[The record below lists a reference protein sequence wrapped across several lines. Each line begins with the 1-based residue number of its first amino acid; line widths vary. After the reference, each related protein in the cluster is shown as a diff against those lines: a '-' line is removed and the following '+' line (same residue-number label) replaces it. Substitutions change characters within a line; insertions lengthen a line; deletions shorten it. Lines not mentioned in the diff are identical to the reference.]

1 MDKGL
6 SYRIVMKPL
15 TVIGFLGSTLD
26 ASKFGPS
33 RWNKWRP
40 SVGLVMHEDL
50 RVDRFVLL
58 HGASHTRLA
67 DYIAE
72 DIASVS
78 PETTVDQRVLGFDD
92 PWDFEEVYGKLLD

>member
-1 MDKGL
+1 
-6 SYRIVMKPL
+6 MKPV

-40 SVGLVMHEDL
+40 SVALAMHEDL
-50 RVDRFVLL
+50 RVDRFILL
-58 HGASHTRLA
+58 HGSLHRRLA
-67 DYIAE
+67 EYVAE

-78 PETTVDQRVLGFDD
+78 PET
-92 PWDFEEVYGKLLD
+92 